1 MDTIIAF
8 AINITKKKQRTNQKN
23 CPICQIP
30 IIFCDFEKDLPNNMF
45 NEKFLWE
52 YHNKLNFHLQ
62 EILMVDK
69 SAYAAFQTMSFSTA
83 EGTGTLERHGM
94 SLLGTKL
101 NISKT

>member
-52 YHNKLNFHLQ
+52 YHLQ
-62 EILMVDK
+62 EIFIFKKFL
-69 SAYAAFQTMSFSTA
+69 
-83 EGTGTLERHGM
+83 
-94 SLLGTKL
+94 
-101 NISKT
+101 